1 MPRRV
6 LMPLVMPTVK
16 VLQVMHRA
24 MVRLAL
30 PMVRVLQAV

>member
-6 LMPLVMPTVK
+6 PVPLVMLTGVF
-16 VLQVMHRA
+16 QVMYRA
-24 MVRLAL
+24 MLTLAL